1 MLCSVGHE
9 PCSEASPLHQG
20 LRGSSC
26 DCRASLACAGPREA
40 AVCAEEVAGERG
52 VGVLR
57 HLLGRL
63 PAVLQLELSHVPR
76 LPQFVVHYDLHG
88 LPLAGHRGEDHFASI
103 HAEGVQDHHIP
114 VVLDGLETIEP
125 APGDPVAEQVI
136 GELREARPKLC
147 TETVHCHGSSV
158 RCPSELCERGKRFD
172 ETEARGLLPEGA
184 VGPLVAWGELL
195 HELLE
200 RLRLV
205 NPALDTRVP
214 REVNTLGRVNHNELK
229 HDAQQTRANVL
240 ARAGVVAH
248 DGGVHIHE
256 DYQLLVGGRIPPD
269 NVREVV
275 LAGDGVQ
282 DVGLHEDAA
291 VERAVVDDGV
301 AVVVVAAEA
310 VPALA
315 EVDELPGARVPEVA
329 DARAVL
335 GARELEVVV
344 EEEDPGRLLAGRL
357 RTSLLRR
364 DHLGVAVRAP
374 VLLPDREAGSGDVE
388 WCRSRLADP
397 VVELDV
403 LPAEGPLE
411 EVQVYDVHCGVGL
424 LRLHIRLFCMK
435 GHHR

>member
-256 DYQLLVGGRIPPD
+256 HDNLLVRSRILLD
-269 NVREVV
+269 N
-275 LAGDGVQ
+275 
-282 DVGLHEDAA
+282 
-291 VERAVVDDGV
+291 
-301 AVVVVAAEA
+301 
-310 VPALA
+310 LA
-315 EVDELPGARVPEVA
+315 EVVPVLYGIQNVCLHENV
-329 DARAVL
+329 AVL
-335 GARELEVVV
+335 RAAM
-344 EEEDPGRLLAGRL
+344 DGRVACGGLATKTVHALTKGNELAG
-357 RTSLLRR
+357 
-364 DHLGVAVRAP
+364 
-374 VLLPDREAGSGDVE
+374 
-388 WCRSRLADP
+388 
-397 VVELDV
+397 
-403 LPAEGPLE
+403 
-411 EVQVYDVHCGVGL
+411 
-424 LRLHIRLFCMK
+424 
-435 GHHR
+435 GHVP